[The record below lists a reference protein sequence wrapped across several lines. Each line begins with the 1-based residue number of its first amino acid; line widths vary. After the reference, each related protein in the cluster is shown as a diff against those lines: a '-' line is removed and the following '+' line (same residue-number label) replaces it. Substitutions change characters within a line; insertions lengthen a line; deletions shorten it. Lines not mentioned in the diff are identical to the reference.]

1 MTTKRIAPED
11 LIALAGELLRDEVAA
26 SLPPEKRYAA
36 AMIANALEIARRGI
50 VSDGDSAAWTLL
62 DRIYDEGE
70 GTLDQLARDIRSGEV
85 DTDAHPDLRDRLR
98 DIVVAELRV
107 TNPRFLASRG
117 IT

>member
-11 LIALAGELLRDEVAA
+11 LIALAGELLRDEIAD

-50 VSDGDSAAWTLL
+50 INDAEAAAWALL
-62 DRIYDEGE
+62 DRIYEEGE

-85 DTDAHPDLRDRLR
+85 DTDAHPDLRERLR
-98 DIVVAELRV
+98 DIVVSELRI